1 MGRLDGK
8 VALITGGSSGL
19 GAATGKRF
27 AQEGGSIVLS
37 DINEEHGKKKAKEIR
52 DEGGKALFLRHDTT
66 KEEEWENVVEKV
78 VEEFGGLNIVVNC
91 AGIEIRGNIEDISLA
106 DWQRTIDVNLN
117 GVFLGTKHGIRGM
130 KNSRSVGSI
139 INLSSIQGMI
149 GNANIPAYDASK
161 GGVRLLT
168 KSAALHCAQSK
179 YNIRVNSIHPG
190 YIKTPMVKDSIEGEG
205 GYASE
210 TELNSWHPVGHL
222 GEPNDIANGALYLAS
237 EESKF
242 VTGSELVIDGGYTA
256 W

>member
-27 AQEGGSIVLS
+27 AQEGAIIVLS
-37 DINEEHGKKKAKEIR
+37 DINEENGQEKAREIQ
-52 DEGGKALFLRHDTT
+52 DEGGRALFLRHDIT
-66 KEEEWENVVEKV
+66 KENEWENVINKI
-78 VEEFGGLNIVVNC
+78 VEEFGGLNAVVNC
-91 AGIEIRGNIEDISLA
+91 AGIEIRGNVEEISLD
-106 DWQRTIDVNLN
+106 DWKRTIDVNLS
-117 GVFLGTKHGIRGM
+117 GVFLGTKHGILGM
-130 KNSRSVGSI
+130 KNSRSEGSI
-139 INLSSIQGMI
+139 INLSSIQGII

-161 GGVRLLT
+161 GGVRGLT

-205 GYASE
+205 GYVTE
-210 TELNSWHPVGHL
+210 DELNSWHPVGHI